1 MNKFL
6 QLKCCINIKQDNT
19 YGILLISYVKVND
32 GNIMMLLLVASQTLP
47 VCFVH
52 EKKINFSIIAN
63 LVCNLVGVAN
73 LVWTHNGVL
82 FVTWPAAAEHL
93 EEIWTEQG
101 KYWIQT
107 VKTFFTTYIYLES
120 LWITEFYRH

>member
-6 QLKCCINIKQDNT
+6 QLKCYINIKQDNT

-52 EKKINFSIIAN
+52 EKKIFAK
-63 LVCNLVGVAN
+63 
-73 LVWTHNGVL
+73 
-82 FVTWPAAAEHL
+82 F
-93 EEIWTEQG
+93 
-101 KYWIQT
+101 
-107 VKTFFTTYIYLES
+107 
-120 LWITEFYRH
+120 